1 VKNSLKFGLVAAL
14 ALLFANQTHAG
25 PMNLG
30 PPSGAILDLDGQ
42 ALPNAGYVQYSVDFT
57 ATAAMTNISFAIRND
72 PGFFGLDDVTLLNKT
87 TSTAVPV
94 VNGGFESGIVG
105 NNAPVGWT
113 YLNTFGAAFS
123 GIVQNN
129 AAGVGISAHTGTN
142 FYYDGATQAYDG
154 ITQGFTTVI
163 GDTYTISF
171 FLVNQN
177 KQLPLTN
184 FSRLSTNGDVTDTG
198 GNAADVLVYAGAIP
212 TAPTPEPATI
222 TLLGIGIAGM
232 AGYRLRRRKA
242 AAAS

>member
-1 VKNSLKFGLVAAL
+1 VKNSLRFGLVAAL
-14 ALLFANQTHAG
+14 SLLVAHQAHAG

-30 PPSGAILDLDGQ
+30 PPSGAILDLTGQ
-42 ALPNAGYVQYSVDFT
+42 PLPNAGYVQYSVDFT
-57 ATAAMTNISFAIRND
+57 ASSTMTNVSFAFRND

-87 TSTAVPV
+87 TSTPVPV

-123 GIVQNN
+123 GIVQT
-129 AAGVGISAHTGTN
+129 AAGAGIPAHTGTN
-142 FYYDGATQAYDG
+142 LYYDGATQAYDG
-154 ITQGFTTVI
+154 ITQGFATIV
-163 GDTYTISF
+163 GDTYTVSF
-171 FLVNQN
+171 WLINQN
-177 KQLPLTN
+177 KNLALTN
-184 FSRLSTNGDVTDTG
+184 FSRLSTNGDVTDTH

-212 TAPTPEPATI
+212 TMPTPEPATI

-242 AAAS
+242 AAV

>member
-1 VKNSLKFGLVAAL
+1 VKNSLKLGLVAAL

-30 PPSGAILDLDGQ
+30 PPSGAILDLNGQ

-113 YLNTFGAAFS
+113 YLNTFGGFS
-123 GIVQNN
+123 GHVQNN
-129 AAGVGISAHTGTN
+129 AGGVGVAHTGTN
-142 FYYDGATQAYDG
+142 FYRDGAFQAYDG
-154 ITQGFTTVI
+154 ITQGFTTVV

-171 FLVNQN
+171 FLINEN
-177 KQLPLTN
+177 RNLALTN
-184 FSRLSTNGDVTDTG
+184 FSRLSTNGDVTDVL

-212 TAPTPEPATI
+212 TTATPEPATI

-242 AAAS
+242 AAAA